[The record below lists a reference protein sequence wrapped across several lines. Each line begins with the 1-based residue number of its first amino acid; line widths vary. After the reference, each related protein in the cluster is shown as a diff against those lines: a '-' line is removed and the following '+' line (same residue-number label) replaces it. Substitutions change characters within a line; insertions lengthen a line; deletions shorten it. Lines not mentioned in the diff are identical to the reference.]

1 MSEDL
6 EYYIRTEDSD
16 EARGPYPID
25 HLQSL
30 GETGQID
37 RETLIFDPD
46 MEVWIEI
53 GKHESL
59 GPAIFPE
66 RKKLVL
72 KAKEEPPPQKKKS
85 EKRKIDRNPE
95 ADSEDAPPAEAPQTR
110 QSSDTDDEGNELP
123 THDVNEML
131 LAAEGQTEDTEH
143 LKRKQERQNAAA
155 SISLPGLGLIMVL
168 SAFTL
173 IYPNYPILQEA
184 LSGEGNYLTLA
195 DPMIIIGMLD
205 LIFGIFL
212 FLAVSEIF
220 PAIRLRA
227 ALGLGFWGFIF
238 WAGGDPALMGI
249 AVAGHLALFICTL
262 TLNLYM
268 MMVGLVLGVA
278 SFGFLAYL
286 AFTGSL
292 LYFL

>member
-1 MSEDL
+1 MAEEL
-6 EYYIRTEDSD
+6 EYYIRTEQSD
-16 EARGPYPID
+16 EARGPYPIN

-30 GETGQID
+30 GEAGQID

-46 MEVWIEI
+46 MEVWIEV

-59 GPAIFPE
+59 GPVIFPE

-72 KAKEEPPPQKKKS
+72 KAMEVAPPQTKKA
-85 EKRKIDRNPE
+85 EKRKNKE
-95 ADSEDAPPAEAPQTR
+95 KEGEGEGEGEENEPASPV
-110 QSSDTDDEGNELP
+110 SSDTDDEGNELP
-123 THDVNEML
+123 AHDVSEML

-168 SAFTL
+168 SAFIL
-173 IYPNYPILQEA
+173 IFPNYTILQEA
-184 LSGEGNYLTLA
+184 FSGDGNYLTLA
-195 DPMIIIGMLD
+195 DPMIIIGLID
-205 LIFGIFL
+205 LIFGVFL

-238 WAGGDPALMGI
+238 WAGGDPTLMGI
-249 AVAGHLALFICTL
+249 AVAGHLALFVCTL
-262 TLNLYM
+262 TLNLYIM
-268 MMVGLVLGVA
+268 MLGLVLGVA
-278 SFGFLAYL
+278 GFGFLAYMT
-286 AFTGSL
+286 FTGSL
-292 LYFL
+292 LNFL